1 MGVRTA
7 TAANNAVGRRRR
19 PAQNARLIIAL
30 TACGCFALT
39 LLFTVAHELEPEWQN
54 RALHVFK
61 ETATAIVLLFVA
73 ALLFGRF
80 MRTGRVL
87 DLLAL
92 AGIVVI
98 AGKNLVFS
106 VVTAILTETSGGPTT
121 WRTTGVGMIGAA
133 LLAGAALAPTRLL
146 VDRRRA
152 LVVMGIGVVAAF
164 IMLLVVADI
173 FNLPAAFT
181 DPPETGAD
189 LAYLSQDPALL
200 GADIAACILFLVAG
214 VAFAMQSEREGDELQ
229 LWLGIGSTIAGF
241 AYLNYSLFPSAF
253 TDFVYAGDI
262 FRIVAVVAFG
272 IGALRVI
279 ATYQAAYAET
289 AVLEERRRVARD
301 LHDGVA
307 QELAFIASQIHWL
320 NKRGED
326 PESSDQIVHSVERAL
341 DESRGAISALSR
353 PVDEPFNRVLAH
365 TAEEVA
371 SRVGARVEMDLD
383 ETVLIPPAWQNA
395 LPRILREATFNAVRH
410 GKARTITITLRDAD
424 GIWLRIADDGQGFDV
439 SHPSRNGFGLTT
451 MRERTEAL
459 GGEFKLSSEPGV
471 GTTVEVLLP

>member
-1 MGVRTA
+1 MGVTTA
-7 TAANNAVGRRRR
+7 TAANNAVGTRRNL
-19 PAQNARLIIAL
+19 AQSARLIIAL
-30 TACGCFALT
+30 TACGCLALT

-80 MRTGRVL
+80 MRTGRL
-87 DLLAL
+87 LELLAL
-92 AGIVVI
+92 AGIIVI

-106 VVTAILTETSGGPTT
+106 VITAILTETSGGPTT
-121 WRTTGVGMIGAA
+121 WRTTGAGMIGGA
-133 LLAGAALAPTRLL
+133 LLAAAAVSPARIL

-152 LVVMGIGVVAAF
+152 LVVTGTGVVVAF
-164 IMLLVVADI
+164 ALLLVVADI

-181 DPPETGAD
+181 DPPETAAD
-189 LAYLSQDPALL
+189 LAYLSQDPVLL
-200 GADIAACILFLVAG
+200 GADIAACVLFLVAG
-214 VAFAMQSEREGDELQ
+214 AAFAVQSERERDEFQ
-229 LWLGIGSTIAGF
+229 LWLGVGSTIAGF

-253 TDFVYAGDI
+253 TDFIYAGDI

-272 IGALRVI
+272 IGALRMI

-289 AVLEERRRVARD
+289 AVLEERRRMARD

-320 NKRGED
+320 NKRGDD
-326 PESSDQIVHSVERAL
+326 PESSEQIVHSVERAL

-353 PVDEPFNRVLAH
+353 PMDEPFSLVLAH

-383 ETVLIPPAWQNA
+383 HAVVVPAAWQEA
-395 LPRILREATFNAVRH
+395 LPRILREAVFNAVRH
-410 GKARTITITLRDAD
+410 GKARTITVTLRDAD
-424 GIWLRIADDGQGFDV
+424 GMWLRIADDGQGFDV
-439 SHPSRNGFGLTT
+439 SKPSKNGFGLTT
-451 MRERTEAL
+451 MRERTEGL
-459 GGEFKLSSEPGV
+459 GGEFKLSSEPGR
-471 GTTVEVLLP
+471 GTTVEILLP